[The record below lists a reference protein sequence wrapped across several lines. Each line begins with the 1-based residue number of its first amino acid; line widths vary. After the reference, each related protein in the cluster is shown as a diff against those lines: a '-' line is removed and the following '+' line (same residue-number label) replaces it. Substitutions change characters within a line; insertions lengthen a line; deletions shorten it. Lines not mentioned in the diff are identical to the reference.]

1 MGVEKS
7 VTLREMSKLSGNTVA
22 LVLRTLVSVVIGL
35 VTSRLVLSALG
46 VDDYGLYAVLTSLVS
61 MLDFVNLSMS
71 GATTRYLSYEL
82 GKGKAG
88 NPGGILRSSFRLSIL
103 LAVVLLLLAESA
115 GLWYVSDAVSSGGES
130 AGTVMFVYQMIVL
143 GGIIGVVRT
152 PAAAWL
158 LSRERMTDYA
168 RIEIGSAL
176 MRLAAVVSLF
186 YGIFGNGIK
195 VYAVLILAVSTAT
208 TLIYLLAIRN
218 DMREYGGESGRSQIK
233 SIVGYSLVDMFGYVA
248 VLFHSQGI
256 MLVMNLVYGLAAN
269 AALALAKAVELGTSG
284 LVSAVSTAARPRLI
298 GLYARGEKGRL
309 GELLE
314 KSTMTSGIFYLA
326 IVIPLIL
333 NTEYL
338 LGLWLGEVPAETV
351 VMTQVLLFASYLQ
364 IVNNNIINVIHAS
377 GKIAGLSFGT
387 GAVYMTA
394 PFAVYVASLYGI
406 DAGWSLTV
414 LIPIYASVTTVSFG
428 LARKYLPKD
437 NVRTMLLRVLLP
449 TVAAGVAMLAGL
461 SGLNRLF
468 GGGMLQL
475 IADTAAS
482 VVLTGGLF
490 LLMAFMRGW
499 RVLGREKP

>member
-1 MGVEKS
+1 
-7 VTLREMSKLSGNTVA
+7 
-22 LVLRTLVSVVIGL
+22 
-35 VTSRLVLSALG
+35 
-46 VDDYGLYAVLTSLVS
+46 
-61 MLDFVNLSMS
+61 
-71 GATTRYLSYEL
+71 
-82 GKGKAG
+82 
-88 NPGGILRSSFRLSIL
+88 
-103 LAVVLLLLAESA
+103 
-115 GLWYVSDAVSSGGES
+115 
-130 AGTVMFVYQMIVL
+130 
-143 GGIIGVVRT
+143 
-152 PAAAWL
+152 
-158 LSRERMTDYA
+158 MTDYA

-208 TLIYLLAIRN
+208 TLIYLMSIRN
-218 DMREYGGESGRSQIK
+218 DMREYGGESERSQIR
-233 SIVGYSLVDMFGYVA
+233 SIVGYSLVDMFGYAA

-449 TVAAGVAMLAGL
+449 TVAAGGAMLAGL

-475 IADTAAS
+475 IADVAAS
-482 VVLTGGLF
+482 AVLTGGLF